1 MFARR
6 GGEPEYPYDNGRGVA
21 YEPGRDHPFLLPSA
35 GDARPNW
42 DLQDF
47 IDAVEQA
54 KDGKIAILQ
63 FHGVPDTAHDW
74 VSSPVDRFEVYL
86 HYLATH
92 DYQVIALRDLTRFV
106 DPAVVPVDP
115 MAVVQERIRER

>member
-1 MFARR
+1 M
-6 GGEPEYPYDNGRGVA
+6 A

-42 DLQDF
+42 ELQDF
-47 IDAVEQA
+47 VDAVEQA
-54 KDGKIAILQ
+54 KDGKVAILQ

-74 VSSPVDRFEVYL
+74 VSSRADRFEAYL

-92 DYQVIALRDLTRFV
+92 DFQVIALKDLARFA
-106 DPAVVPVDP
+106 DPSDAPADP
-115 MAVVQERIRER
+115 MQVIEERLKSGR